1 MTTSVTL
8 VTQAE
13 CSFCDQAKDVL
24 DRLADDFDLR
34 VQVVGLEDA
43 EGQLLAEASGL
54 VFPPGV
60 FIDGDLFSYGR
71 LSERKLR
78 RHLRTRS
85 DHQQASRSSD

>member
-13 CSFCDQAKDVL
+13 CTFCDQAKEVL

-34 VQVVGLEDA
+34 VHVVGVEDA
-43 EGQLLAEASGL
+43 EGKSLAEEARL

-60 FIDGDLFSYGR
+60 FVDGDLFSYGR

-85 DHQQASRSSD
+85 DQHQPPHPSD